1 MTSSGSA
8 QGCGSRSGNF
18 THTESSRDESSGGCS
33 SGGSS
38 DPNQR
43 ITHKKSPIAHS
54 RWACWSCTL
63 MNPNAAAVCAAC
75 GSQKPVETRKPRA
88 VVSSASDSESEAS
101 PVVVTKKQAPPQ
113 STCTDSDTEET
124 PGPASDITELG
135 LTAQPVVITSIERG
149 FGDTFDGWQVPVL
162 ANSGGSRTILPG
174 IAKNL

>member
-1 MTSSGSA
+1 
-8 QGCGSRSGNF
+8 
-18 THTESSRDESSGGCS
+18 
-33 SGGSS
+33 
-38 DPNQR
+38 
-43 ITHKKSPIAHS
+43 
-54 RWACWSCTL
+54 

-75 GSQKPVETRKPRA
+75 GSQKPVKARQPTA

-162 ANSGGSRTILPG
+162 ANSGSARTILPG
-174 IAKNL
+174 ITKHL